1 MQGRGCCAQGKVPS
15 ADLRASAQSSDVVG
29 QEQPM
34 QRQQPEPGGSK
45 RNTLCLLGSG
55 FYVGVRILLL
65 VERHAVQQVYKAT
78 PSPFGKQEMKTLPS
92 SYLLQKKE
100 RDQ

>member
-1 MQGRGCCAQGKVPS
+1 
-15 ADLRASAQSSDVVG
+15 
-29 QEQPM
+29 
-34 QRQQPEPGGSK
+34 
-45 RNTLCLLGSG
+45 LCLLGSG